1 MTAVSRDAILK
12 TDTVKDALYTKAND
26 DMAELFAI
34 ALEVE
39 TARGGETDLDTR
51 LDGVDDSIAAL
62 TVGTGCPVSAN
73 DTTPGYLNGK
83 LTAGEGIDL
92 TEGSDGGDETLAIS
106 AEDASVTN
114 KGIVELATSA
124 ETITG
129 TDTAR
134 AITASGLTEALR
146 AKFLL

>member
-26 DMAELFAI
+26 DMTELFAI

-39 TARGGETDLDTR
+39 TARGGEDDLDAR

-83 LTAGEGIDL
+83 LLGNTDILL
-92 TEGSDGGDETLAIS
+92 TEGDDGGDETLTIS
-106 AEDASVTN
+106 LKSTGQIATLTTSISNLETNMTKLVMDAEN
-114 KGIVELATSA
+114 LAFFGSIA
-124 ETITG
+124 
-129 TDTAR
+129 
-134 AITASGLTEALR
+134 
-146 AKFLL
+146 F